1 MKKISVLCGFIILLL
16 IGSSCSSYKDVP
28 YYQDLNRSQSAQE
41 VHEPIT
47 NYKPVTIKPADVLS
61 INVNSMNPEAAIL
74 FNPNLG
80 EGSSYTAEN
89 AQHRGYLVD
98 DKGNIDL
105 PLIGLMQ
112 VSGLTT
118 SELRENL
125 KKALLKYYNDPVVN
139 VRIANITVAVYGDV
153 EKPNVYPL
161 QNERT
166 TITQAISMAGDLNI
180 TGMRTNVLL
189 VREEN
194 GERHFITIDLTSK
207 NIFDSPYYYLRNND
221 EIYVQ
226 PDKTKFATVD
236 RGYHTA
242 TLTLSGLSII
252 AIVLSNILLYK
263 R

>member
-1 MKKISVLCGFIILLL
+1 
-16 IGSSCSSYKDVP
+16 
-28 YYQDLNRSQSAQE
+28 
-41 VHEPIT
+41 
-47 NYKPVTIKPADVLS
+47 
-61 INVNSMNPEAAIL
+61 MNPEAAIL

-180 TGMRTNVLL
+180 TGMRTNV
-189 VREEN
+189 
-194 GERHFITIDLTSK
+194 
-207 NIFDSPYYYLRNND
+207 FDSPYYYLRNND